1 MNYVIATYSVTI
13 VALVVYGVGL
23 LRERKSLSKH
33 QKSNSG

>member
-1 MNYVIATYSVTI
+1 MNYVIAAYSVTI
-13 VALVVYGVGL
+13 VALVVYGVSL